1 MLFHNQSAENDLD
14 ANNVNDHFI
23 KQRLSIHQSQ
33 RLFMNQTVEE
43 VVISAKNEKKQILLP
58 DDVWNDCI
66 VRSTE

>member
-1 MLFHNQSAENDLD
+1 
-14 ANNVNDHFI
+14 
-23 KQRLSIHQSQ
+23 
-33 RLFMNQTVEE
+33 MNQTVEE